1 MAIRGG
7 YGVFFEHTNGNEGN
21 TESLEGSPPMVLP
34 LLQFNVSRV
43 SERRAAAVLLFP
55 LSVNSIPNK
64 AMWPYV
70 QQWNLNVQK
79 ELPGHIVASVAYVGS
94 KGTHLTL
101 IRITGTSCSR
111 LRAADNPFPAEHAN
125 RLPIGAD
132 CANFTQNAFGI
143 PIAAT
148 LGQR

>member
-21 TESLEGSPPMVLP
+21 TESLENSPPVALTST
-34 LLQFNVSRV
+34 QANVV
-43 SERRAAAVLLFP
+43 GYGNIGGGGLLFP

-64 AMWPYV
+64 AIWPYV

-79 ELPGHIVASVAYVGS
+79 ELPSHVVLSVAYVGS

-101 IRITGTSCSR
+101 VSDSNQLLPVPAGSNPYPAGT
-111 LRAADNPFPAEHAN
+111 PI
-125 RLPIGAD
+125 IGAD
-132 CANFTQNAFGI
+132 CANPTTNARRS
-143 PIAAT
+143 PHLTAT
-148 LGQR
+148 LG